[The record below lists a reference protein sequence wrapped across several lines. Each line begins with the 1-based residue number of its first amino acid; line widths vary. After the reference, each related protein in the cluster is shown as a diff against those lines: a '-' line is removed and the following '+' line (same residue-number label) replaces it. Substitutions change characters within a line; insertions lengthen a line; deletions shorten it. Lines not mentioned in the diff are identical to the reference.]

1 MEQTL
6 GKRIV
11 HHRKRLG
18 MTQDRLAEQL
28 GVTAQAVSKWENDQA
43 CPDITMLPKLAEIFG
58 ITTDELLGISA
69 VHQAEVVTEQEKDQE
84 SDGLHVQ
91 NGNWEFKW
99 DGGRKSGIGFGLW
112 VLLVGA
118 LLLTSNLL
126 QLGAD
131 LWDIVWPSALLIFGI
146 FGIFPRFSFFRLG
159 CALFGGYYLLANMAV
174 PVFVMGKEL
183 LLPICIVLF
192 GLSLL
197 MDAMKKGKPRL
208 SITRKGKDNIRNFTS
223 SFTMDEES
231 FEASTSFGEDSR
243 LVTLPR
249 LSNGQINISFGELT
263 VDLSGCDKIAENCHI
278 QADCSFGEL
287 TILVPRRWQVEPATS
302 KAFASVEIS
311 GHPDAQPEGI
321 IYLDCNVSFGEIEIE
336 YI

>member
-11 HHRKRLG
+11 QHRKRLG
-18 MTQDRLAEQL
+18 MTQDKLAEQL

-69 VHQAEVVTEQEKDQE
+69 VRQAEVVTEQETE
-84 SDGLHVQ
+84 HTSDGLHVQ

-99 DGGRKSGIGFGLW
+99 DAGRKTGIGFGLW
-112 VLLVGA
+112 VLLVGG

-131 LWDIVWPSALLIFGI
+131 LWDIAWPSALLMLGL

-197 MDAMKKGKPRL
+197 MDAMKKGKPRF
-208 SITRKGKDNIRNFTS
+208 SVVHNGKEGNRIS
-223 SFTMDEES
+223 SSAFNVHADS
-231 FEASTSFGEDSR
+231 FEANASFAEEEN
-243 LVTLPR
+243 LVTLPK
-249 LSNGQINISFGELT
+249 LASGQIGLSFGELT
-263 VDLSGCDKIAENCHI
+263 VDLSGCEEITENCHI

-287 TILVPRRWQVEPATS
+287 TLRVPRRWRVEPAVS
-302 KAFASVEIS
+302 KAFASVEFS

-321 IYLDCNVSFGEIEIE
+321 IYLDCNINFGGIEIE